1 MQQII
6 YYDTLY
12 NCWCMTAEVNY
23 LNHIR
28 NERCVVKGNNFASA
42 EELRDYL
49 VNLGYGT
56 KDQYIIIPREEQQ

>member
-23 LNHIR
+23 TNHIR
-28 NERCVVKGNNFASA
+28 SERCIVKGTEFASA
-42 EELRDYL
+42 EQLRDYL
-49 VNLGYGT
+49 VKYGYGT
-56 KDQYIIIPREEQQ
+56 KDQYTIIPQEEER

>member
-23 LNHIR
+23 TNHIR
-28 NERCVVKGNNFASA
+28 SERCVVKGNEFTSG

-49 VNLGYGT
+49 VKHGYGT
-56 KDQYIIIPREEQQ
+56 KDQYTIIPQEDGQ

>member
-23 LNHIR
+23 ANHIR
-28 NERCVVKGNNFASA
+28 SERCVVKGTEFTSA
-42 EELRDYL
+42 EQLRDYL
-49 VNLGYGT
+49 VKYGYGT
-56 KDQYIIIPREEQQ
+56 KDQYTIIPREEEQ

>member
-23 LNHIR
+23 TNHIH
-28 NERCVVKGNNFASA
+28 NERGIVKGTEFASA

-49 VNLGYGT
+49 VKYGYGT
-56 KDQYIIIPREEQQ
+56 KDQYTIIPQED